1 MGFPWGIVV
10 VLKRDWTPISRI
22 RIRYEFDG
30 SGRLFFPELIVLQ
43 KDTIA
48 WLPRQESFRK
58 AGDYREWVYIALYY
72 PSLPV
77 LLDANGSGS
86 IHWDSLEDYEHP
98 HDERLVE
105 IPVSH
110 LSAEVFILRDFVP
123 RVPEHDTLA
132 ARYPP
137 GEVGIFLKGDIATH
151 EGFSMH
157 HPMILRVHGAGW
169 TVDGQRRHCLIPHSL
184 VRYGPPPTELPLDAF
199 TNANNTLRMSSSSSE
214 PPPEQ
219 TPIAKHPGSTSNIA
233 PRVTVRPK
241 EEWTEYSASFAFLVH
256 PTTRP
261 FRSLAAGTKAPVALS
276 QKPRGLSDS
285 PLITIRPVQQPETG
299 LAYILPR
306 VDARVDVTTPFLRIG
321 IRIVKDYGPGVPEF
335 DSMTPIMLKTSTK
348 TSTNTTQTEK
358 ESSKAGDIAVCDH
371 FAIDVAFGIEQAIPR
386 DFVEYGLQMTGPVA
400 VKN

>member
-22 RIRYEFDG
+22 RKRYEFDR

-48 WLPRQESFRK
+48 WLPRQESFQK

-123 RVPEHDTLA
+123 RVPEYDALA

-151 EGFSMH
+151 EDFSMH
-157 HPMILRVHGAGW
+157 PPMILRVHGAGW
-169 TVDGQRRHCLIPHSL
+169 TVDGQRRHCLIPYSL
-184 VRYGPPPTELPLDAF
+184 V
-199 TNANNTLRMSSSSSE
+199 
-214 PPPEQ
+214 
-219 TPIAKHPGSTSNIA
+219 
-233 PRVTVRPK
+233 
-241 EEWTEYSASFAFLVH
+241 SASFAFLVH

-285 PLITIRPVQQPETG
+285 PLITIRPVQQLETG

-321 IRIVKDYGPGVPEF
+321 IRNVKVYGPGVPEF

-348 TSTNTTQTEK
+348 TSTNTTQAEK

-371 FAIDVAFGIEQAIPR
+371 FAIDVPDINVIKKLYPSAGKHSGYRVSGVKQAIPR
-386 DFVEYGLQMTGPVA
+386 DFVEYGLQTAGSVTS
-400 VKN
+400 KNQLNDWLRVSVDILGK

>member
-22 RIRYEFDG
+22 RKRYEFDG

-98 HDERLVE
+98 YDERLVE

-123 RVPEHDTLA
+123 RVPEYDALA

-151 EGFSMH
+151 EDFSIH
-157 HPMILRVHGAGW
+157 PPMILRVHGAGW
-169 TVDGQRRHCLIPHSL
+169 TVNGQRRHCLIPYSL
-184 VRYGPPPTELPLDAF
+184 
-199 TNANNTLRMSSSSSE
+199 
-214 PPPEQ
+214 
-219 TPIAKHPGSTSNIA
+219 
-233 PRVTVRPK
+233 
-241 EEWTEYSASFAFLVH
+241 
-256 PTTRP
+256 
-261 FRSLAAGTKAPVALS
+261 
-276 QKPRGLSDS
+276 
-285 PLITIRPVQQPETG
+285 PETG

-306 VDARVDVTTPFLRIG
+306 VDARIDVTTSFLRIG
-321 IRIVKDYGPGVPEF
+321 IRIVKDYGPGVPKF
-335 DSMTPIMLKTSTK
+335 DSMTPIMFKTSTK
-348 TSTNTTQTEK
+348 TSTNTTQAEK

-371 FAIDVAFGIEQAIPR
+371 FATIDVPDINVIKKLYPSAGKHSGYRAFGIEQAIPR
-386 DFVEYGLQMTGPVA
+386 DFVEYGLQMTGSVA

>member
-22 RIRYEFDG
+22 RKRYEFDG
-30 SGRLFFPELIVLQ
+30 SGRLFFTELIVLQ

-123 RVPEHDTLA
+123 RMPEHDALA

-151 EGFSMH
+151 EDLSMH
-157 HPMILRVHGAGW
+157 PPMILRVHGGGW
-169 TVDGQRRHCLIPHSL
+169 TVDGQRRHCLIPYSL
-184 VRYGPPPTELPLDAF
+184 VSFDLTPECLELGTA
-199 TNANNTLRMSSSSSE
+199 
-214 PPPEQ
+214 
-219 TPIAKHPGSTSNIA
+219 
-233 PRVTVRPK
+233 
-241 EEWTEYSASFAFLVH
+241 LVC
-256 PTTRP
+256 
-261 FRSLAAGTKAPVALS
+261 
-276 QKPRGLSDS
+276 
-285 PLITIRPVQQPETG
+285 
-299 LAYILPR
+299 
-306 VDARVDVTTPFLRIG
+306 
-321 IRIVKDYGPGVPEF
+321 
-335 DSMTPIMLKTSTK
+335 
-348 TSTNTTQTEK
+348 
-358 ESSKAGDIAVCDH
+358 VC
-371 FAIDVAFGIEQAIPR
+371 FG
-386 DFVEYGLQMTGPVA
+386 
-400 VKN
+400 